1 VRFLLSVA
9 ACLLLTQGLRAENYT
24 VRVQETAIVEMAGAT
39 AAYTTNP
46 DIADVAIAGAGR
58 ISVTGHRA
66 GTTQLVVITAGNSQ
80 SFLITVAAA
89 VRPAVAPDAGAAQT
103 RYEGRYTSGIARVQ
117 NAVDITTH
125 DGVRSSELSVIAI
138 HDLQTVRGEPSDII
152 ASIFYRN
159 SAPGRVLTLLDDMV
173 DVSRTTVSS
182 TQIRGLHLRDGG
194 LELHAGYASSA
205 VYDGFF
211 LPTDRRWVGGAGY
224 SLDAGGMRWTPSV
237 YAFFSEPDR
246 TAARRGVVA
255 ALSAEHRSGESLF
268 IRGDVGVSRS
278 IAASGEVRYAS
289 PRSDLRALFSHK
301 SNDFPTLG
309 LSDVP
314 GTHAELD
321 WSRRATERLS
331 ITTAGSFDRFRF
343 AAVHQTIGTA
353 RAGLRFAITRQLAV
367 SAGADISEVRSPL
380 VSIRTIGVPL
390 SVSYDAPAF
399 GVAGSYRL
407 LENSSASRH
416 GDALRFS
423 AHAGNGRLTA
433 NVWAERQRQAP
444 TLDLIFSAEPG
455 LELALLRLGVSAHTP
470 EDVARALR
478 DNAALI
484 DLGFI
489 TGVNVNLTPR
499 RLQAGFNLAWSGSGA
514 HSDHLRLLA
523 VFGRDQG
530 ISAQND
536 SFLTTLSYSRR
547 VLTATDLFASY
558 SWWRAG
564 LATRQESGTSLEL
577 GLRQQFSGTPGFL
590 QRGGA
595 IDGFAFLDPEMAGV
609 RGPRTPPL
617 GGIAVTLDSAQT
629 TRTDARGAYRFDH
642 VPPGLHE
649 IAAQL
654 PSAARAFF
662 TTPSRSST
670 KAPAHVD
677 FGLTW
682 AAARI
687 EARLVSDRGVGV
699 AGAVFSATPSNG
711 TAIGATSDGDGRVV
725 FAVPPG
731 EFLVAFAADSLPPGY
746 LIAGESAKRIKVEA
760 DQPQSLSF
768 QVNAIRSVS
777 GRAPA
782 ASAVRIESLGRT
794 SQADAEGNFVFRSMP
809 AGTFVVTSRS
819 AGGIASASVIL
830 PDVPA
835 TIRGVVLG
843 AESPRA
849 ESAASQT
856 APPVRAPSDVLSSPA
871 ARSSLS
877 GQSGFRIQ
885 AGTFRVAS
893 NAAAAVHQIEQLGG
907 QARITRSGSFDV
919 VTVGPF
925 ATSEEAEAEAQ
936 RLRGAHIDVVVVSD
950 RKEQPRSSP
959 VAIGAHVVQAGA
971 FRESRNADD
980 LIGRLHKLGE
990 QPFTVTARGLTIVC
1004 IGPFDGRQDAVVAS
1018 ERLRRAGLEGI
1029 VARR

>member
-1 VRFLLSVA
+1 MRLLLSVA
-9 ACLLLTQGLRAENYT
+9 ACLLFTQELRAENYT
-24 VRVQETAIVEMAGAT
+24 VRVQETAIVEIAGAT
-39 AAYTTNP
+39 AAYATNP

-58 ISVTGHRA
+58 VSVTGHRA

-80 SFLITVAAA
+80 TFLITVAAA
-89 VRPAVAPDAGAAQT
+89 VRTAIAPDAGAAQT
-103 RYEGRYTSGIARVQ
+103 RYEGRYSSGIGRVQ
-117 NAVDITTH
+117 NAVDVITH
-125 DGVRSSELSVIAI
+125 DGARSSELSVMEI
-138 HDLQTVRGEPSDII
+138 HDLHAARGQPSDII

-173 DVSRTTVSS
+173 DLSRPTISN

-224 SLDAGGMRWTPSV
+224 SLDLGGTRWTPSV
-237 YAFFSEPDR
+237 YAFFSEPDH

-255 ALSAEHRSGESLF
+255 ALSAEHRRGESLF
-268 IRGDVGVSRS
+268 MRGDVGVSRS

-343 AAVHQTIGTA
+343 AAVHQTIGAA
-353 RAGLRFAITRQLAV
+353 RVGLRYAITQRFVV
-367 SAGADISEVRSPL
+367 SSGADMSEVRSSL
-380 VSIRTIGVPL
+380 VYLRTIGVPL

-399 GVAGSYRL
+399 GLAASYRL

-433 NVWAERQRQAP
+433 NVWGERQRQAP

-455 LELALLRLGVSAHTP
+455 LELALLRLGISARTP

-499 RLQAGFNLAWSGSGA
+499 RLQAGFNFAWSGAGA

-530 ISAQND
+530 ISARND

-564 LATRQESGTSLEL
+564 LAKRQESGTSLEL
-577 GLRQQFSGTPGFL
+577 GLRQQFSGTPSFL
-590 QRGGA
+590 QRGGS
-595 IDGFAFLDPEMAGV
+595 IDGFVFLDPEMSGV
-609 RGPRTPPL
+609 RGPRTTPL
-617 GGIAVTLDSAQT
+617 RDIAVTLDGAQT
-629 TRTDARGAYRFDH
+629 TRTDARGAYLFDH
-642 VPPGLHE
+642 VSPGMHE

-654 PSAARAFF
+654 PVAAHAFF
-662 TTPSRSST
+662 TTTSRSST
-670 KAPAHVD
+670 KAPAHID

-687 EARLVSDRGVGV
+687 EARLVSDRSVGI

-711 TAIGATSDGDGRVV
+711 TPIGATSDGDGRVV

-731 EFLVAFAADSLPPGY
+731 AFLVGFAAESLPPGY
-746 LIAGESAKRIKVEA
+746 LIVGESAKRVTVDA
-760 DQPQSLSF
+760 DRPQSLSF

-782 ASAVRIESLGRT
+782 ASIVRIESLGRT

-809 AGTFVVTSRS
+809 SGTFVVSSGTTN
-819 AGGIASASVIL
+819 ATVTL
-830 PDVPA
+830 PDGPV
-835 TIRGVVLG
+835 TIHGVVLG
-843 AESPRA
+843 AESLPTA
-849 ESAASQT
+849 MAS
-856 APPVRAPSDVLSSPA
+856 APPVAPVRAQRDPSPSPA
-871 ARSSLS
+871 AQSSVS
-877 GQSGFRIQ
+877 HQGGFRLQ
-885 AGTFRVAS
+885 VGTFRVAS
-893 NAAAAVHQIEQLGG
+893 NAAAAVHQIGQLGG

-936 RLRGAHIDVVVVSD
+936 RLRHAHVDVVIVSD
-950 RKEQPRSSP
+950 RMEQPRSAP
-959 VAIGAHVVQAGA
+959 VANGAHVVQAGA
-971 FRESRNADD
+971 FRESRNADE
-980 LIGRLHKLGE
+980 LIGRLRKLGE
-990 QPFTVTARGLTIVC
+990 RPFTLVARGLTIVC
-1004 IGPFDGRQDAVVAS
+1004 IGPFEGRQDAVAAS
-1018 ERLRRAGLEGI
+1018 ERLRSAGLEAM
-1029 VARR
+1029 VTRR